1 MRVIALICLC
11 ACAPQPATITFDG
24 GSAPVV
30 VHTRDGFPVKRA
42 VVRDEEGT
50 ALDPQP
56 YVTWSVDRPDV
67 ISLKDGTIFPLSD
80 GTARIEASLYGYLAV
95 DYNVVVDLTDAQLTE
110 AASEPYGGCPV
121 TNYGNGVL
129 TFACDDRDF
138 PRGLAA
144 YLAEH
149 GTPAVTAVS
158 PLVRV
163 AHNDVK
169 ERALVTTYLVV
180 TQPH

>member
-1 MRVIALICLC
+1 MLFLFLFPG
-11 ACAPQPATITFDG
+11 CAPEPASITFDG
-24 GSAPVV
+24 GNEGVV
-30 VHTRDGFPVKRA
+30 VHARDGVPVKRA
-42 VVRDEEGT
+42 VVHDRDGK

-56 YVTWSVDRPDV
+56 YLTWSVDRPDV
-67 ISLKDGTIFPLSD
+67 VALNGGTLVPVGDGV
-80 GTARIEASLYGYLAV
+80 AHVEASIPGYLSASYAFEV
-95 DYNVVVDLTDAQLTE
+95 ELADTRMPE
-110 AASEPYGGCPV
+110 ATRATTPYSVCPV

-129 TFACDDRDF
+129 TFTCNDRDF

-149 GTPAVTAVS
+149 GTPTVTAVS

-163 AHNDVK
+163 TSNDIP

-180 TQPH
+180 TEPL

>member
-1 MRVIALICLC
+1 MLFLFLFPG
-11 ACAPQPATITFDG
+11 CAPEPASITFDG
-24 GSAPVV
+24 GNEAVTVLS
-30 VHTRDGFPVKRA
+30 RDGVPVKHA
-42 VVRDEEGT
+42 VVRDADGK

-67 ISLKDGTIFPLSD
+67 VALKEETLFPVSDGVARVEASVGGYVSASYAFEVELSD
-80 GTARIEASLYGYLAV
+80 ARRPP
-95 DYNVVVDLTDAQLTE
+95 E
-110 AASEPYGGCPV
+110 AARTSYSVCPV

-149 GTPAVTAVS
+149 GTPTVTAVS

-163 AHNDVK
+163 AHNDIK
-169 ERALVTTYLVV
+169 ERALVATYLVV
-180 TQPH
+180 TEPR